1 MLAPFITLGDN
12 KTITEIE
19 RHGAGEKFRSD
30 VTPSSFGA
38 KA

>member
-1 MLAPFITLGDN
+1 MALGDN

-19 RHGAGEKFRSD
+19 RHDAVEKFGSN

-38 KA
+38 KT